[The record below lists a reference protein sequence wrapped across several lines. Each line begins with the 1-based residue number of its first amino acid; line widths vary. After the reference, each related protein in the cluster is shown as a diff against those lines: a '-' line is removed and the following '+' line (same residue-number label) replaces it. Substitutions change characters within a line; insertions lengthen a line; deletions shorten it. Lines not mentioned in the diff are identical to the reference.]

1 MALSQEDLP
10 GYSGISRD
18 ILAKAG
24 AQIGDKVRIELKR
37 IGGQE
42 VVEGLLIPRYHSG
55 GEENYIVVKL
65 KTGYNLGVRV
75 DAATKV
81 SVLGKGETPHFTRPA
96 LPHQKAGLPKVSIIS
111 TGGTIASK
119 VDYRTGAVKPALD
132 SEDLY
137 SVVPEL
143 ADLAEIDAK
152 VLLSVFSEN
161 IGPQQWPKIAESA
174 AEQVRAGAD
183 GVVIAHG
190 TDTLGYTAAA
200 LSFALQGIPAPI
212 VLVGSQRSS
221 DRPSSDAA
229 TNLIAATAV
238 AGQAPFAEVV
248 VAMHDWVSDEKVAVH
263 RGTKVRKCH
272 TSRRDAFRSVNAR
285 PIAYYDLAN
294 RALQLNS
301 EKYVE
306 RNRRSDWEVRSKFDP
321 NVALI
326 KFHPGLSVGMIDW
339 ATATGYKGI
348 VLEGTGLGHVS
359 DVLFPALERAVKN
372 GIVVGMCSQCI
383 WGRVHMNVYSTGRD
397 LLKIGVLP
405 LGDMLAETALVKM
418 MWAFGQEKDPEKVSK
433 LMVANIANELSDRR
447 SLEAAVE

>member
-1 MALSQEDLP
+1 MSQEDLP

-24 AQIGDKVRIELKR
+24 AQIGDKVRVELKR

-42 VVEGLLIPRYHSG
+42 VVEGLLIPRYHFG
-55 GEENYIVVKL
+55 REENYIVVKL

-143 ADLAEIDAK
+143 ADLAKIDAK

-248 VAMHDWVSDEKVAVH
+248 VAMHDWVSDEKVAFH

-348 VLEGTGLGHVS
+348 VLEGTGLGHVG

-433 LMVANIANELSDRR
+433 LMLTNIANELSDRR
-447 SLEAAVE
+447 SLEATVE

>member
-1 MALSQEDLP
+1 MSHEELY
-10 GYSGISRD
+10 GYSGVSRD
-18 ILAKAG
+18 VLAKAG
-24 AQIGDKVRIELKR
+24 AQIGDRLRLEVKR
-37 IGGQE
+37 TGGQE
-42 VVEGLLIPRYHSG
+42 VVEGLLMPRYHSG
-55 GEENYIVVKL
+55 REENYIVVKL
-65 KTGYNLGVRV
+65 RTGYNVGVRV
-75 DAATKV
+75 DVATKV
-81 SVLGKGETPHFTRPA
+81 SVLGKGEAPHFTRPA
-96 LPHQKAGLPKVSIIS
+96 LPQQKAGLPKVSIIS

-143 ADLAEIDAK
+143 ADLATIDAK

-161 IGPQQWPKIAESA
+161 IGPQQWPKIAESV

-200 LSFALQGIPAPI
+200 LSFALQGIPVPV

-229 TNLIAATAV
+229 TNLVAATAV

-248 VAMHDWVSDEKVAVH
+248 VAMHDWVSDERVAVH

-272 TSRRDAFRSVNAR
+272 TSRRDAFRSVNAH
-285 PIAYYDLAN
+285 PIAYYDLVN
-294 RALQLNS
+294 RALQLNGQ
-301 EKYVE
+301 KYAE
-306 RNRRSDWEVRSKFDP
+306 RHKRSDWEVRSKFDP

-359 DVLFPALERAVKN
+359 DTLFPALERAGKD

-405 LGDMLAETALVKM
+405 LGDMLPETALVKM
-418 MWAFGQEKDPEKVSK
+418 MWAFGQEKDPEKVRK
-433 LMVANIANELSDRR
+433 IMVMNIANEISDRR
-447 SLEAAVE
+447 TLEAAVD